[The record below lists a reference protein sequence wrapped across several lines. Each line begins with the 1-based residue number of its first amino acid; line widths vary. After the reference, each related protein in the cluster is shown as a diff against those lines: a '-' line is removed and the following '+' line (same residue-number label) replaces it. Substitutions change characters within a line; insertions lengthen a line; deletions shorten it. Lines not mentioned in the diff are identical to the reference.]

1 MQGTK
6 EWFDLRKSRVT
17 ASKVGAILN
26 IAPYGNRASVLDDM
40 INPKESK
47 SNTALDYGI
56 FHENLAKVDFCLKT
70 GLEIKDADFVISEKY
85 NWLGASPDGYVS
97 DGKLIE
103 IKCPYSLKDGGD
115 FKTLEEQPYYYAQVQ
130 IQLYCTGY
138 KEAYFYQWSPF
149 GDSLE
154 VVEYN
159 QKYIDDILPKLED
172 FYNDYLRAI
181 NIDDLILQY
190 ANNKKA
196 IDELKNKQDN
206 LLAEMVALTCENGY
220 KSDLGTLYKTVRS
233 GSIAYAKIVKE
244 HLPDLDLEPYK
255 GESSQSWTLKIKG
268 EK

>member
-1 MQGTK
+1 MQGSK

-26 IAPYGNRASVLDDM
+26 IAPFGNRASVLDDM

-47 SNTALDYGI
+47 SNPALDYGI

-97 DGKLIE
+97 DGRLIE
-103 IKCPYSLKDGGD
+103 IKCPYSLKDGGE

-159 QKYIDDILPKLED
+159 QQYIGEILPKLED
-172 FYNDYLRAI
+172 IYKDYLRAI
-181 NIDDLILQY
+181 NIDDLLLEYQK
-190 ANNKKA
+190 NKKEM
-196 IDELKNKQDN
+196 ELLKEKNDN
-206 LLAEMVALTCENGY
+206 LIAEMVALTAEQGY
-220 KSDLGTLYKTVRS
+220 KSKIGSLYKTERS
-233 GSIAYAKIVKE
+233 GQISYKKVVDE
-244 HLPDLDLEPYK
+244 LLPNVDLEKYK
-255 GESSQSWTLKIKG
+255 GSPSISWSVRLCN
-268 EK
+268 